1 LASEASVLRGCVGRS
16 VKETSGIHRQ
26 KHLPENVETALTVIS
41 RQYKLYLEVFL
52 YIKKIVQYTKLDKF

>member
-52 YIKKIVQYTKLDKF
+52 YIKK